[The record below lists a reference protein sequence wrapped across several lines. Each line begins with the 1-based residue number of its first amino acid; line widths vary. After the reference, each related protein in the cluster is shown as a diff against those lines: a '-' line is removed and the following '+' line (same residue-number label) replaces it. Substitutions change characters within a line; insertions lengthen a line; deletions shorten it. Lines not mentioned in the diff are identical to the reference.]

1 MVPPPG
7 GRKKASRKVIQFRH
21 VRINAMHARL
31 TYEGYPIT
39 VTDFGL
45 VLDPCVYRGMEGS
58 WKTIFNK

>member
-1 MVPPPG
+1 M
-7 GRKKASRKVIQFRH
+7 IQFRH